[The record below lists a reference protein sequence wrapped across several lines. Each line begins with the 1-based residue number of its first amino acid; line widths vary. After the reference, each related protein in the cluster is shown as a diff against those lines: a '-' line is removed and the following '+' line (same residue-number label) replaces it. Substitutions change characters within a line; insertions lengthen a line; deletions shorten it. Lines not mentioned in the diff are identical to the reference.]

1 MRGERG
7 GPYPT
12 DAPLAPLVVPSRR
25 FVGLEEVPFA
35 SALRVQRQFRR
46 RAVREHY
53 LVGLVQNRFKE
64 YLRGEFTPQYLLLWT
79 KRLEKKELTASSA
92 VCIQSRYRGKL
103 GRRVAWEQRRLV
115 KSRLLQRAWRCC
127 AARRELEYRKDR
139 WWASSCIGRAYRA
152 YLFRSV
158 PLSTRVK
165 LSVEEQEEAER
176 KVRAQQ
182 LKERIGAVFL
192 QSIARGW
199 KARLLLRAAQLQR
212 HNNIF
217 ESALL
222 QSRRVHK
229 PRLLVSDANNA
240 FALDIKPEYEEL
252 CHGCMARRVTVYC
265 GLCRTKYCR

>member
-1 MRGERG
+1 MRGGRG
-7 GPYPT
+7 RPYPT
-12 DAPLAPLVVPSRR
+12 DAPLAPLVVPSHR

-64 YLRGEFTPQYLLLWT
+64 YLQGEFTPQYLLLWA
-79 KRLEKKELTASSA
+79 KRLEKKESTARSA

-103 GRRVAWEQRRLV
+103 GRRAAWNQRRLV
-115 KSRLLQRAWRCC
+115 KSCILQRAWRCC

-165 LSVEEQEEAER
+165 LSVEQQEEAER

-182 LKERIGAVFL
+182 LKEKIGAVFI

-199 KARLLLRAAQLQR
+199 KVRRR
-212 HNNIF
+212 DKRRD
-217 ESALL
+217 ALC
-222 QSRRVHK
+222 V
-229 PRLLVSDANNA
+229 
-240 FALDIKPEYEEL
+240 
-252 CHGCMARRVTVYC
+252 
-265 GLCRTKYCR
+265 